1 MGVSGYYPYRKPKPK
16 KKSNIANPYISR
28 ESFVNYFL
36 IAMENDYKFIAVIIK
51 DDRLKKPEII
61 INMAENM
68 EEKFKYYLDAYDDVL
83 TLKTCEHIRI
93 IGVTFFDEFA
103 PDIISPIVLR

>member
-16 KKSNIANPYISR
+16 KKSNVANPYISR

-51 DDRLKKPEII
+51 DDLNPRGTRIFGPVARELREKHFMKIVSLAPE
-61 INMAENM
+61 
-68 EEKFKYYLDAYDDVL
+68 VL
-83 TLKTCEHIRI
+83 
-93 IGVTFFDEFA
+93 
-103 PDIISPIVLR
+103 

>member
-1 MGVSGYYPYRKPKPK
+1 MGVNGYYPYRKPKPK

-93 IGVTFFDEFA
+93 IGVAFFDEFA